1 LEELSV
7 EISIFDRNLER
18 RGRGGKGGG
27 KSDAEEEYDDD
38 PGQDRL
44 SRTRRR
50 PKDGSSK
57 GFDERRFH
65 VEICDDLHPRQ
76 KQLTKKRN
84 FCFCTKKDL
93 TCDFIPQLLIILN
106 AQQEECTNNEQTKE
120 STSEKSGERE
130 DGF

>member
-1 LEELSV
+1 
-7 EISIFDRNLER
+7 LER

-65 VEICDDLHPRQ
+65 VEIYDDLSPH
-76 KQLTKKRN
+76 KTVDTKKTQ
-84 FCFCTKKDL
+84 F
-93 TCDFIPQLLIILN
+93 LLLH
-106 AQQEECTNNEQTKE
+106 
-120 STSEKSGERE
+120 EKGSHM
-130 DGF
+130 

>member
-7 EISIFDRNLER
+7 EISIFDRDLER

-27 KSDAEEEYDDD
+27 KSDAEEYDDD
-38 PGQDRL
+38 PDRDRL

-65 VEICDDLHPRQ
+65 GEICDDLPPHKTVVTEKTQIFASAR
-76 KQLTKKRN
+76 KR
-84 FCFCTKKDL
+84 
-93 TCDFIPQLLIILN
+93 
-106 AQQEECTNNEQTKE
+106 
-120 STSEKSGERE
+120 SHM
-130 DGF
+130 

>member
-7 EISIFDRNLER
+7 EISIFDRDLER

-27 KSDAEEEYDDD
+27 KSDAEEYDDD
-38 PGQDRL
+38 PDQDRL

-65 VEICDDLHPRQ
+65 GEICDDLPPH
-76 KQLTKKRN
+76 KTVDTKKNAN
-84 FCFCTKKDL
+84 FCFCTKK
-93 TCDFIPQLLIILN
+93 ISHVI
-106 AQQEECTNNEQTKE
+106 
-120 STSEKSGERE
+120 SYYYSS
-130 DGF
+130 